1 MFGLEQ
7 FEPQSSSRS
16 GGQAERGFGQPGL
29 SMSAHFKAPAFP
41 GGGPA
46 AAAVDPALGALGEPP
61 LLGMNM
67 SLAGDAYGFPGR
79 GPAELHGGGMQPP
92 VHGFFGGQQ
101 PHGGHGGSHH
111 PHQHPPHF
119 GGNFGPDPGASCVHG
134 GRLLGYSGALGG
146 QTAFADGYEHMAE
159 SQGGEGFGQQR
170 PGNLPD
176 FQHHS
181 AGASSHAVPAPCLPL
196 DQSPNRA
203 ASFHG
208 LPATGS
214 SEPHGLEQRR
224 LPAQGGVDSLEYNYP
239 GDGPAG
245 HFELP
250 VFSPS
255 EPEGQ
260 LPHYGG
266 ARQVPSGG
274 SFAGAPTLSRAPGM
288 AVAKAHP
295 PQQHSVF
302 FERFGGTRKMSTSL
316 EPGANARHP
325 LMQQQQPPQPP
336 QQPPGLLA
344 RQNSCPPAIPRQQQT
359 EANAPNPN
367 LQDNGPIMQNQHAQ
381 FEYPIHRL
389 ENRNMHPY
397 TDPVFNMQHPPPQQ
411 PPNQR
416 LQHFDAPYVSVA
428 KRPRFDFP
436 GNPNVE
442 RCASWGSG
450 MHGPAMESHL
460 SPTAYP
466 GLPGEFTPPAP
477 EAFGAPLPHGGP
489 EHPALAQRQ
498 NAALVMKQM
507 ASRSQ
512 QRLRP
517 PSLQQLGHHGEVGP
531 PGGLPPP
538 AFEREAGSSGR
549 SFDPPAPHLAPDS
562 AWFTGPPPP
571 GELLP
576 RRMAAPGLPA
586 EAAPHELGLQPGG
599 AAMLFRP
606 GAGGLGLQE
615 PLRMAGEGPAQALS
629 SPGVHPP
636 FAPAMGGLSQLQSP
650 GGGVAL
656 PSAPAERRGPADFAA
671 QPGFPFTAAARQP
684 AAHGAAPALSASP
697 GAYPPPPPE
706 FPPPPPPRPTASK
719 LGALSLG
726 SFSKPASKDNVF
738 GQSCLAALSTACQNM
753 IASLGAPNLNV
764 TFNKKS
770 PAEAKRK
777 LSQAEPDPP
786 PPAAPDYFP
795 AGPPAGGGG
804 TGKAASVA
812 PLLPA
817 ESSLSPGYALEPAA
831 GGEGKT
837 GGGRGRGRRKRDSG
851 HVSPGTFF
859 EKFST
864 AEGGGAGVSPGQPA
878 VLAAGGPPG
887 AAGTERGGG
896 TPHDK
901 PLTSPSWGKGGE
913 LLLGEQ
919 PDLMSSLDSGIQSV
933 TKSDGS
939 SPHVDFPDEVSTSY
953 GNEDE
958 VSSSSDNATSKPT
971 RSPLLGGSPKL
982 PRGEHALLN
991 GQKPLALGLL
1001 STSTSTPDSYGLST
1015 TAGAHPSTPGMEQV
1029 RTPTSTSAQDEIHPL
1044 EILQA
1049 QIQLQRQQFSISE
1062 DQPLGLKSKKG
1073 ECAGQNGD
1081 SDLGSCCSE
1090 GVKGTMSTID
1100 LDSLM
1105 AEHNSTWYLPGE
1117 KALMEG
1123 QEEDKP
1129 MAPWEKPKPANPS
1142 KEGICCLAWV
1152 LSPVGTEGCLG
1163 KGRWQGSGS
1172 GMLGAHWSQS
1182 CSSPGQDR
1190 GGCQAPSRC
1199 GMLGG
1204 SAGVASDG
1212 DKAPAA
1218 RPAPRDCHPHG
1229 ASRGAAAAGCGS
1241 PGWWGSQGCWA
1252 GGSWWSPSRAPGG
1265 CRHGVLRGGLPQSP
1279 VPAEPSSRFPKLLQR
1294 SSYTVK
1300 TQIY

>member
-1 MFGLEQ
+1 
-7 FEPQSSSRS
+7 
-16 GGQAERGFGQPGL
+16 
-29 SMSAHFKAPAFP
+29 
-41 GGGPA
+41 
-46 AAAVDPALGALGEPP
+46 PALP
-61 LLGMNM
+61 
-67 SLAGDAYGFPGR
+67 
-79 GPAELHGGGMQPP
+79 
-92 VHGFFGGQQ
+92 
-101 PHGGHGGSHH
+101 
-111 PHQHPPHF
+111 
-119 GGNFGPDPGASCVHG
+119 
-134 GRLLGYSGALGG
+134 
-146 QTAFADGYEHMAE
+146 
-159 SQGGEGFGQQR
+159 
-170 PGNLPD
+170 
-176 FQHHS
+176 
-181 AGASSHAVPAPCLPL
+181 
-196 DQSPNRA
+196 
-203 ASFHG
+203 
-208 LPATGS
+208 
-214 SEPHGLEQRR
+214 
-224 LPAQGGVDSLEYNYP
+224 
-239 GDGPAG
+239 
-245 HFELP
+245 
-250 VFSPS
+250 
-255 EPEGQ
+255 
-260 LPHYGG
+260 
-266 ARQVPSGG
+266 
-274 SFAGAPTLSRAPGM
+274 RAPGM

-295 PQQHSVF
+295 PQQHGVF
-302 FERFGGTRKMSTSL
+302 FERFGGARKMSASL
-316 EPGANARHP
+316 EPGASARHP
-325 LMQQQQPPQPP
+325 LMQQQQQPPQPP

-436 GNPNVE
+436 GNPGVE

-477 EAFGAPLPHGGP
+477 EAFGGPLPHGGP

-531 PGGLPPP
+531 PGSLPPP
-538 AFEREAGSSGR
+538 AFEREAG
-549 SFDPPAPHLAPDS
+549 
-562 AWFTGPPPP
+562 
-571 GELLP
+571 
-576 RRMAAPGLPA
+576 
-586 EAAPHELGLQPGG
+586 
-599 AAMLFRP
+599 
-606 GAGGLGLQE
+606 
-615 PLRMAGEGPAQALS
+615 
-629 SPGVHPP
+629 
-636 FAPAMGGLSQLQSP
+636 
-650 GGGVAL
+650 
-656 PSAPAERRGPADFAA
+656 
-671 QPGFPFTAAARQP
+671 
-684 AAHGAAPALSASP
+684 
-697 GAYPPPPPE
+697 
-706 FPPPPPPRPTASK
+706 
-719 LGALSLG
+719 
-726 SFSKPASKDNVF
+726 
-738 GQSCLAALSTACQNM
+738 
-753 IASLGAPNLNV
+753 
-764 TFNKKS
+764 
-770 PAEAKRK
+770 
-777 LSQAEPDPP
+777 
-786 PPAAPDYFP
+786 
-795 AGPPAGGGG
+795 
-804 TGKAASVA
+804 
-812 PLLPA
+812 
-817 ESSLSPGYALEPAA
+817 
-831 GGEGKT
+831 
-837 GGGRGRGRRKRDSG
+837 G

-859 EKFST
+859 EKFSAT
-864 AEGGGAGVSPGQPA
+864 EGGGAGVSPGQPA
-878 VLAAGGPPG
+878 VPAAAGGPPG
-887 AAGTERGGG
+887 AVGAERSGG

-958 VSSSSDNATSKPT
+958 VSSSSDNAASKPT

-1015 TAGAHPSTPGMEQV
+1015 TAGTHPGTPGMEQV

-1129 MAPWEKPKPANPS
+1129 MAPWEKPKPPNPS
-1142 KEGICCLAWV
+1142 KEAHDLPPSKTSATAQTGSHLQCLSV
-1152 LSPVGTEGCLG
+1152 HCTDDVGEA
-1163 KGRWQGSGS
+1163 KGRTAVPTWRSLHSDISNRFGTF
-1172 GMLGAHWSQS
+1172 
-1182 CSSPGQDR
+1182 
-1190 GGCQAPSRC
+1190 
-1199 GMLGG
+1199 
-1204 SAGVASDG
+1204 VA
-1212 DKAPAA
+1212 A
-1218 RPAPRDCHPHG
+1218 
-1229 ASRGAAAAGCGS
+1229 
-1241 PGWWGSQGCWA
+1241 
-1252 GGSWWSPSRAPGG
+1252 
-1265 CRHGVLRGGLPQSP
+1265 L
-1279 VPAEPSSRFPKLLQR
+1279 
-1294 SSYTVK
+1294 T
-1300 TQIY
+1300 

>member
-46 AAAVDPALGALGEPP
+46 AAAAVDPALGALGEPP

-67 SLAGDAYGFPGR
+67 SLPGDAYGFPGR

-101 PHGGHGGSHH
+101 PHGGHGGAHH

-181 AGASSHAVPAPCLPL
+181 AGTSSHAVPAPCLPL

-208 LPATGS
+208 LPAAGS

-224 LPAQGGVDSLEYNYP
+224 IPAQGGVDSLEYNYP

-266 ARQVPSGG
+266 GRQVPAGS
-274 SFAGAPTLSRAPGM
+274 SFAGASALPRAPGM

-295 PQQHSVF
+295 PQQHGVF
-302 FERFGGTRKMSTSL
+302 FERFGGARKMPASL
-316 EPGANARHP
+316 EPGASARHP
-325 LMQQQQPPQPP
+325 LMQQQQPPPQPP
-336 QQPPGLLA
+336 PQPPGLLA

-436 GNPNVE
+436 GNPGVE

-531 PGGLPPP
+531 PGSLPPP
-538 AFEREAGSSGR
+538 AFEREAGSGGR
-549 SFDPPAPHLAPDS
+549 GFDPPAPHLAPD
-562 AWFTGPPPP
+562 
-571 GELLP
+571 
-576 RRMAAPGLPA
+576 
-586 EAAPHELGLQPGG
+586 G
-599 AAMLFRP
+599 A
-606 GAGGLGLQE
+606 
-615 PLRMAGEGPAQALS
+615 
-629 SPGVHPP
+629 
-636 FAPAMGGLSQLQSP
+636 
-650 GGGVAL
+650 
-656 PSAPAERRGPADFAA
+656 
-671 QPGFPFTAAARQP
+671 
-684 AAHGAAPALSASP
+684 
-697 GAYPPPPPE
+697 
-706 FPPPPPPRPTASK
+706 
-719 LGALSLG
+719 
-726 SFSKPASKDNVF
+726 
-738 GQSCLAALSTACQNM
+738 C
-753 IASLGAPNLNV
+753 
-764 TFNKKS
+764 
-770 PAEAKRK
+770 
-777 LSQAEPDPP
+777 
-786 PPAAPDYFP
+786 
-795 AGPPAGGGG
+795 
-804 TGKAASVA
+804 
-812 PLLPA
+812 
-817 ESSLSPGYALEPAA
+817 
-831 GGEGKT
+831 
-837 GGGRGRGRRKRDSG
+837 
-851 HVSPGTFF
+851 
-859 EKFST
+859 
-864 AEGGGAGVSPGQPA
+864 
-878 VLAAGGPPG
+878 
-887 AAGTERGGG
+887 
-896 TPHDK
+896 
-901 PLTSPSWGKGGE
+901 
-913 LLLGEQ
+913 
-919 PDLMSSLDSGIQSV
+919 
-933 TKSDGS
+933 
-939 SPHVDFPDEVSTSY
+939 TSY

-958 VSSSSDNATSKPT
+958 VSSSSDNAASKPT

-1015 TAGAHPSTPGMEQV
+1015 TAGAHPGTPGMEQV

-1090 GVKGTMSTID
+1090 GVKGAMSTID

-1129 MAPWEKPKPANPS
+1129 MAPWEKPKPTNPS
-1142 KEGICCLAWV
+1142 KEAHDLPPSKTSAAAQSGSHLQCLSV
-1152 LSPVGTEGCLG
+1152 HCTDDVGEA
-1163 KGRWQGSGS
+1163 KGRTAVPTWRSLHSDISNRFGTF
-1172 GMLGAHWSQS
+1172 
-1182 CSSPGQDR
+1182 
-1190 GGCQAPSRC
+1190 
-1199 GMLGG
+1199 
-1204 SAGVASDG
+1204 VA
-1212 DKAPAA
+1212 A
-1218 RPAPRDCHPHG
+1218 
-1229 ASRGAAAAGCGS
+1229 
-1241 PGWWGSQGCWA
+1241 
-1252 GGSWWSPSRAPGG
+1252 
-1265 CRHGVLRGGLPQSP
+1265 L
-1279 VPAEPSSRFPKLLQR
+1279 
-1294 SSYTVK
+1294 T
-1300 TQIY
+1300 

>member
-101 PHGGHGGSHH
+101 PHGGHGGAHH

-208 LPATGS
+208 LPAAGS

-266 ARQVPSGG
+266 GRQVPAGG
-274 SFAGAPTLSRAPGM
+274 SFAGAPALPRAPGM

-295 PQQHSVF
+295 PQQHGVF
-302 FERFGGTRKMSTSL
+302 FERFGGARKMSASL
-316 EPGANARHP
+316 EPGASARHP
-325 LMQQQQPPQPP
+325 LMQQQQPPPPQPP

-436 GNPNVE
+436 GNPGVE

-477 EAFGAPLPHGGP
+477 EAFGGPLPHGGP

-538 AFEREAGSSGR
+538 AFEREAGSGGR
-549 SFDPPAPHLAPDS
+549 SFDPPAPHMAPDS
-562 AWFTGPPPP
+562 AWFAGPPPP

-599 AAMLFRP
+599 AAVLFRP

-615 PLRMAGEGPAQALS
+615 PLRMAGDGPAQALS

-650 GGGVAL
+650 GGGVAM

-671 QPGFPFTAAARQP
+671 QPGFPFAAAARQP

-804 TGKAASVA
+804 AGKAAGTA

-831 GGEGKT
+831 GGEGKA

-859 EKFST
+859 EKFSA
-864 AEGGGAGVSPGQPA
+864 AEGSGAGVSPGQPA
-878 VLAAGGPPG
+878 VPAAAGGPPG
-887 AAGTERGGG
+887 SAGTERGGG

-958 VSSSSDNATSKPT
+958 VSSSSDNAASKPT

-1015 TAGAHPSTPGMEQV
+1015 TAGAHPGTPGMEQV

-1073 ECAGQNGD
+1073 ECTGQNGD

-1090 GVKGTMSTID
+1090 GVKGAMSTID

-1129 MAPWEKPKPANPS
+1129 MVPWEKPKPTNPS
-1142 KEGICCLAWV
+1142 KEAHDLPPSKTSATAQTGSHLQCLSV
-1152 LSPVGTEGCLG
+1152 HCTDDVGEA
-1163 KGRWQGSGS
+1163 KGRTAVPTWRSLHSDISNRFGTF
-1172 GMLGAHWSQS
+1172 
-1182 CSSPGQDR
+1182 
-1190 GGCQAPSRC
+1190 
-1199 GMLGG
+1199 
-1204 SAGVASDG
+1204 VA
-1212 DKAPAA
+1212 A
-1218 RPAPRDCHPHG
+1218 
-1229 ASRGAAAAGCGS
+1229 
-1241 PGWWGSQGCWA
+1241 
-1252 GGSWWSPSRAPGG
+1252 
-1265 CRHGVLRGGLPQSP
+1265 L
-1279 VPAEPSSRFPKLLQR
+1279 
-1294 SSYTVK
+1294 T
-1300 TQIY
+1300 

>member
-46 AAAVDPALGALGEPP
+46 AAAAVDPALGALGEPP

-67 SLAGDAYGFPGR
+67 SLPGDAYGFPGR

-101 PHGGHGGSHH
+101 PHGGHGGAHH

-119 GGNFGPDPGASCVHG
+119 GGNFGPDAGASCVHG

-208 LPATGS
+208 LPAAGS

-224 LPAQGGVDSLEYNYP
+224 IPAQGGVDSLEYNYP

-266 ARQVPSGG
+266 GRQVPAGG
-274 SFAGAPTLSRAPGM
+274 SFAGAPALPRAPGM

-295 PQQHSVF
+295 PQQHGVF
-302 FERFGGTRKMSTSL
+302 FERFGGARKMSASL
-316 EPGANARHP
+316 EPGASARHP
-325 LMQQQQPPQPP
+325 LMQQQQPQPP
-336 QQPPGLLA
+336 PQPPGLLA

-436 GNPNVE
+436 GNPGVE

-477 EAFGAPLPHGGP
+477 EAFGGPLPHGGP

-531 PGGLPPP
+531 PGSLPPP
-538 AFEREAGSSGR
+538 AFEREAGNGGR
-549 SFDPPAPHLAPDS
+549 SFDPPTPHLAPDS
-562 AWFTGPPPP
+562 AC
-571 GELLP
+571 
-576 RRMAAPGLPA
+576 
-586 EAAPHELGLQPGG
+586 
-599 AAMLFRP
+599 
-606 GAGGLGLQE
+606 
-615 PLRMAGEGPAQALS
+615 
-629 SPGVHPP
+629 
-636 FAPAMGGLSQLQSP
+636 
-650 GGGVAL
+650 
-656 PSAPAERRGPADFAA
+656 
-671 QPGFPFTAAARQP
+671 
-684 AAHGAAPALSASP
+684 
-697 GAYPPPPPE
+697 
-706 FPPPPPPRPTASK
+706 K

-786 PPAAPDYFP
+786 PPTAPDYFP

-804 TGKAASVA
+804 TGKAVGTA

-831 GGEGKT
+831 GGEGKA

-859 EKFST
+859 EKFSA

-878 VLAAGGPPG
+878 VPATAGGPPG

-896 TPHDK
+896 TPNDK

-1015 TAGAHPSTPGMEQV
+1015 TAGAHPGTPGMEQV

-1090 GVKGTMSTID
+1090 GVKGAMSTID

-1129 MAPWEKPKPANPS
+1129 MAPWEKPKPTNPS
-1142 KEGICCLAWV
+1142 KEAHDLPPSKTSAAAQTGSHLQCLSV
-1152 LSPVGTEGCLG
+1152 HCTDDVGEA
-1163 KGRWQGSGS
+1163 KGRTAVPTWRSLHSDISNRFGTF
-1172 GMLGAHWSQS
+1172 
-1182 CSSPGQDR
+1182 
-1190 GGCQAPSRC
+1190 
-1199 GMLGG
+1199 
-1204 SAGVASDG
+1204 VA
-1212 DKAPAA
+1212 A
-1218 RPAPRDCHPHG
+1218 
-1229 ASRGAAAAGCGS
+1229 
-1241 PGWWGSQGCWA
+1241 
-1252 GGSWWSPSRAPGG
+1252 
-1265 CRHGVLRGGLPQSP
+1265 L
-1279 VPAEPSSRFPKLLQR
+1279 
-1294 SSYTVK
+1294 T
-1300 TQIY
+1300 

>member
-7 FEPQSSSRS
+7 FEPQSGGRS

-46 AAAVDPALGALGEPP
+46 AAVDPALGALGEPP

-67 SLAGDAYGFPGR
+67 SLPGDGYGFPGR

-101 PHGGHGGSHH
+101 PHGGHGGAHH
-111 PHQHPPHF
+111 PHQHPPPF
-119 GGNFGPDPGASCVHG
+119 GGGFGPDPGASCVHG
-134 GRLLGYSGALGG
+134 GRLLGYGGALGG

-159 SQGGEGFGQQR
+159 SQGGEGFGQQQPPPQQQQQQQQR

-176 FQHHS
+176 FQHHG
-181 AGASSHAVPAPCLPL
+181 AGGSSHAVPAPCLPL

-208 LPATGS
+208 LPAAGS

-266 ARQVPSGG
+266 GRQVPASG
-274 SFAGAPTLSRAPGM
+274 SFAGAPALPRAPGM

-295 PQQHSVF
+295 PQQHGVF
-302 FERFGGTRKMSTSL
+302 FERFGGARKMPAGL
-316 EPGANARHP
+316 EPGASARHP

-336 QQPPGLLA
+336 PQPPGLLA

-436 GNPNVE
+436 GNPGVE
-442 RCASWGSG
+442 RCASWGGG

-477 EAFGAPLPHGGP
+477 EAFGGPLPHSGP

-538 AFEREAGSSGR
+538 SFEREAGGGSRG
-549 SFDPPAPHLAPDS
+549 FDAPAPHLAPDS
-562 AWFTGPPPP
+562 AC
-571 GELLP
+571 
-576 RRMAAPGLPA
+576 
-586 EAAPHELGLQPGG
+586 
-599 AAMLFRP
+599 
-606 GAGGLGLQE
+606 
-615 PLRMAGEGPAQALS
+615 
-629 SPGVHPP
+629 
-636 FAPAMGGLSQLQSP
+636 
-650 GGGVAL
+650 
-656 PSAPAERRGPADFAA
+656 
-671 QPGFPFTAAARQP
+671 
-684 AAHGAAPALSASP
+684 
-697 GAYPPPPPE
+697 
-706 FPPPPPPRPTASK
+706 K

-786 PPAAPDYFP
+786 PPTAPDYFP
-795 AGPPAGGGG
+795 AGPPASGAG
-804 TGKAASVA
+804 TGKAVGTA

-817 ESSLSPGYALEPAA
+817 ESSLSPGYVLEPAA
-831 GGEGKT
+831 GGEGKA

-859 EKFST
+859 EKFSAT
-864 AEGGGAGVSPGQPA
+864 EGGGAGVSPGQPA
-878 VLAAGGPPG
+878 VPAVAGGPPG

-933 TKSDGS
+933 TKSDSS

-958 VSSSSDNATSKPT
+958 VSSSSDNTASKPT

-1015 TAGAHPSTPGMEQV
+1015 TAGTHPGTPSMEQV

-1090 GVKGTMSTID
+1090 GVKGAMSTID

-1123 QEEDKP
+1123 QEEDKS
-1129 MAPWEKPKPANPS
+1129 MAPWEKPKPPNASKEAHDLPPS
-1142 KEGICCLAWV
+1142 KTSAAAQSGSHLQCLSV
-1152 LSPVGTEGCLG
+1152 HCTDDVGEA
-1163 KGRWQGSGS
+1163 KGRTAVPTWRSLHSDISNRFGTF
-1172 GMLGAHWSQS
+1172 
-1182 CSSPGQDR
+1182 
-1190 GGCQAPSRC
+1190 
-1199 GMLGG
+1199 
-1204 SAGVASDG
+1204 VA
-1212 DKAPAA
+1212 A
-1218 RPAPRDCHPHG
+1218 
-1229 ASRGAAAAGCGS
+1229 
-1241 PGWWGSQGCWA
+1241 
-1252 GGSWWSPSRAPGG
+1252 
-1265 CRHGVLRGGLPQSP
+1265 L
-1279 VPAEPSSRFPKLLQR
+1279 
-1294 SSYTVK
+1294 T
-1300 TQIY
+1300 